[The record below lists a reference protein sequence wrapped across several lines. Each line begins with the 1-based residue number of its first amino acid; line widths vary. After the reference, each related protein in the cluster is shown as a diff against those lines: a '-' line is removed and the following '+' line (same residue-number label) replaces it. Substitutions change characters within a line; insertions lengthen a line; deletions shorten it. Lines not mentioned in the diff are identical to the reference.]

1 MQRSPTFFLL
11 KKTTNMRK
19 PVSVEKESNE
29 QMQMRSNKELR
40 SLTLGSAHE
49 KFDV

>member
-29 QMQMRSNKELR
+29 QMRSNKELR